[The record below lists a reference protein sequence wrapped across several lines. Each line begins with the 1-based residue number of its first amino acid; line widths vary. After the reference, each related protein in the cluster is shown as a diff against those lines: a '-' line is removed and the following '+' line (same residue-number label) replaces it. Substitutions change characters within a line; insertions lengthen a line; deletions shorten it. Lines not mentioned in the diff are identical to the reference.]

1 MVDYSRW
8 DHLDIGADDDDDDEI
23 RPRVTRLDEA
33 SKVVVGRDGW
43 AVAPRGIDYSKWDRL
58 DDSEDEAEPN
68 QYYEDEVFAQR
79 EAEAR
84 AAAKPVPGPRPRV
97 ERSVATDGTGRLDG
111 SDFFAWTQTSD
122 DVTAWFATSARR
134 ARDVKLDVYF
144 DKQQRRCRLRLDDF
158 QGTLKHDVWCAR
170 DDRPHF
176 RLADSDAHAEELS
189 ELDWELEDAPPTLAG
204 TTAKCVR
211 VALNKRPPD
220 RGVVVWW
227 SRLFEPRDN
236 LHEDVIDTTRL
247 KARAKRSTAKGAAS
261 FQQVWDDS
269 HLAFMD
275 KVSKANQQG
284 PISID
289 DDVREEE

>member
-1 MVDYSRW
+1 MVDYSKF
-8 DHLDIGADDDDDDEI
+8 DGIGDDEEEEV

-43 AVAPRGIDYSKWDRL
+43 AVAPRGIDYSKWDRF
-58 DDSEDEAEPN
+58 DDAGSEDEAEPN

-84 AAAKPVPGPRPRV
+84 AAAQPVPGPRPRADQ
-97 ERSVATDGTGRLDG
+97 SVATDGAGTLDG
-111 SDFFAWTQTSD
+111 SRFFVWTQTSD

-134 ARDVKLDVYF
+134 ARDVTLDVSF
-144 DKQQRRCRLRLDDF
+144 DKQQRRCRLRLDAF
-158 QGTLKHDVWCAR
+158 RATLKHDVWCAR

-189 ELDWELEDAPPTLAG
+189 ELDWGLEDAPPTLA
-204 TTAKCVR
+204 TAKCVR
-211 VALNKRPPD
+211 VTINKRPPD

-227 SRLFEPRDN
+227 SRLFEPRDR

-247 KARAKRSTAKGAAS
+247 KARTKRSTPKDAAS

-275 KVSKANQQG
+275 KVANRQG
-284 PISID
+284 PVTID
-289 DDVREEE
+289 DVGREEE